1 MSRPGRR
8 GGAPLEPDLPLAQ
21 EARLDPQIDAFLAH
35 LRVERRLAERTLSM
49 YRDALVRLQRW
60 ALEGRVTLL
69 AVRPAQMRRWA
80 ARLHGQGLSS
90 RSVAIHLAAWRGL
103 YRWLGRNGQILINP
117 VEGVRPP
124 RSARPLPKAL
134 TVDQAM
140 ALADHRADDS
150 DADPAAAWLECRDRA
165 IVELLYGA
173 GLRIAELIGLDRL
186 PSVVA
191 RGWVDL
197 AEAEAHVLGKGQ
209 RRRSVPLGPPALK
222 ALSDWLAVRGAGAVS
237 VAADEPALFLSRRGT
252 RLTDGQLRRRLA
264 DRAVQA
270 GLSVHVQPHMLRHS
284 YASHLLQSSGDLRAV
299 QELLGHAQVTT
310 TQAYTRLDFQ
320 HLARVY
326 DAAHPRARRRSVAE
340 ADPAERDDEDGSGD
354 NAAHENHP
362 SA

>member
-1 MSRPGRR
+1 
-8 GGAPLEPDLPLAQ
+8 
-21 EARLDPQIDAFLAH
+21 
-35 LRVERRLAERTLSM
+35 M

-60 ALEGRVTLL
+60 ALEARVGLL

-103 YRWLGRNGQILINP
+103 YRWLGRNGQIGINP

-140 ALADHRADDS
+140 ALADYQESRSRD
-150 DADPAAAWLECRDRA
+150 DPAEHWLECRDRA

-186 PSVVA
+186 PSATA
-191 RGWVDL
+191 RGWVDV

-222 ALSDWLAVRGAGAVS
+222 ALSDWLVVRGAGGVS

-326 DAAHPRARRRSVAE
+326 DAAHPRARHRAAE
-340 ADPAERDDEDGSGD
+340 ASTEAQQDGSGD